1 MKAAKSINKKNFWEC
16 DFNIYSFSILNSPV
30 GVAADVMFL
39 HVSQQRG
46 STNAWWPPIGP
57 SEGFVHTVSSEEK
70 YPEPAAHS
78 LGGTLLFAIGVAIVI
93 EVQGTILLQIFLL
106 LLPDSIL
113 VDPIIN
119 IIPWKFPTNCGHSA
133 ITIGVYIYIIMIR
146 MIWYN
151 GITIKLMVITIT
163 IHNPPLDCW
172 IILKFLQSQPRP

>member
-1 MKAAKSINKKNFWEC
+1 MTRRRPTWDRPAWERPWQGAFPEPDADISIYIYICC

-46 STNAWWPPIGP
+46 FNKCLVATYRPERGVCAHG
-57 SEGFVHTVSSEEK
+57 ELKGK
-70 YPEPAAHS
+70 YPEPAARS
-78 LGGTLLFAIGVAIVI
+78 LGGTVLFAIGVAIVI

-119 IIPWKFPTNCGHSA
+119 IIPWKFRTNCGHSA
-133 ITIGVYIYIIMIR
+133 LVAEQ
-146 MIWYN
+146 
-151 GITIKLMVITIT
+151 LA
-163 IHNPPLDCW
+163 P
-172 IILKFLQSQPRP
+172 